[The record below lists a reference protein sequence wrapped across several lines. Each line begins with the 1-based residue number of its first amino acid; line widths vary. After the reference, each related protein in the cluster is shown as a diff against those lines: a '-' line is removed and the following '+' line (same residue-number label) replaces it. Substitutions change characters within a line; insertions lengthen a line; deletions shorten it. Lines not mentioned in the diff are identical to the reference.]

1 MKYSMVEFG
10 TLLIGSTR
18 NGISKPKSMRGK
30 GIPMINMGELFRY
43 GRIPE
48 LKELELIPL
57 TDSEKDRFLLKK
69 YDLLFARRSLTLQG
83 AGKCSIYMGSENVTF
98 ESSII
103 RARIDPNKANPL
115 FYYYY
120 FQSSLGKS
128 LISSIAEQ
136 VAVAGIRGSDL
147 KKLKVHYFDRKTQDK
162 ISKVLSTLDSKIE
175 LNHQIISNLEQLAQT
190 LFKRWFI
197 DFEFPNE
204 HGEPYRSSSGKMV
217 ESELGMIPE
226 GWEVKSLDTIANYQ
240 NGLAM
245 QKYRPVNENDSLP
258 VLKIRELNQGFVD
271 SNSDRCS
278 KDIKESV
285 KVYDGDVIFSWS
297 GTLLVKLWFG
307 GNAGL
312 NQHLFKVTS
321 DKYPKWFYYYWT
333 KQHLNWFISIASD
346 KATTMGHI
354 KRSHLSEAKV
364 VVPPQHQLKEFN
376 RLFEP
381 ILDKLIQTGIEIRKL
396 SNLRDSLLP
405 KLLSGEIE
413 LPDEDE
419 VTEDV
424 MV

>member
-1 MKYSMVEFG
+1 MKYKGWKKYKLSELVNVIGGGTPKRNVKEYWNGDIPWISIKDINNDYRLVYNTEEYITEKGLSNSSAKLLDKGDIVISARGTVGKVAQLARPMAFNQSCYGLKVNKEMALNEFIYYWLKYNVDYIQAN
-10 TLLIGSTR
+10 THGSVFDTITR
-18 NGISKPKSMRGK
+18 NTFDNLEILLPSK
-30 GIPMINMGELFRY
+30 
-43 GRIPE
+43 
-48 LKELELIPL
+48 KEQEFI
-57 TDSEKDRFLLKK
+57 
-69 YDLLFARRSLTLQG
+69 
-83 AGKCSIYMGSENVTF
+83 V
-98 ESSII
+98 
-103 RARIDPNKANPL
+103 
-115 FYYYY
+115 
-120 FQSSLGKS
+120 
-128 LISSIAEQ
+128 Q
-136 VAVAGIRGSDL
+136 VLV
-147 KKLKVHYFDRKTQDK
+147 KLDD
-162 ISKVLSTLDSKIE
+162 KIE
-175 LNHQIISNLEQLAQT
+175 LNNQIISNLEQLAQT

-204 HGEPYRSSSGKMV
+204 HGEPYRSSGGKMV

-312 NQHLFKVTS
+312 NQHLFKITS

-424 MV
+424 MVQ